1 MNLKGKKVILK
12 DGSIGEVLE
21 HDKYVHVFVNDK
33 LMKFNFKHAFENG
46 FLRLVDESLE
56 ETLNSDVSKLKKHEK
71 EISDKFKRKVY
82 RQSIHVWKLD
92 KLINSSYN
100 GKYLEQE
107 YLYNYSD
114 IEKTYGFK
122 IDSRQKEVNITD
134 ENIILVS
141 SIQRNRRDYIYKD
154 YFIDDGD
161 YIFCRTAK
169 GSLNTFYKENY
180 TIINSKDLNKKIIL
194 LVRLTPRQYY
204 DQGEFEL
211 VDFKEE
217 ESISEDGLLKFEVK
231 FRLRKIK

>member
-21 HDKYVHVFVNDK
+21 HDNYVHVFVNDK

-56 ETLNSDVSKLKKHEK
+56 ETLNSDVAKLKKHEK

-82 RQSIHVWKLD
+82 RQSIHVWNLD

-122 IDSRQKEVNITD
+122 IDSRQKEVNITS

-141 SIQRNRRDYIYKD
+141 SIQRNCRDYIYKD
-154 YFIDDGD
+154 YFTDDGD
-161 YIFCRTAK
+161 YIFSRTAK

-194 LVRLTPRQYY
+194 LVRFSPGQYY

-231 FRLRKIK
+231 FRLRKVK

>member
-21 HDKYVHVFVNDK
+21 HDNYVHVFVNGK
-33 LMKFNFKHAFENG
+33 LMKFNYKFAFENG
-46 FLRLVDESLE
+46 FLRLADESLQ
-56 ETLNSDVSKLKKHEK
+56 ETVTSDVEELERKDK

-82 RQSIHVWKLD
+82 RQSIYIWKLD

-107 YLYNYSD
+107 YLYHYSD
-114 IEKTYGFK
+114 IEKMYGFK
-122 IDSRQKEVNITD
+122 IDTRQKEVNITD

-141 SIQRNRRDYIYKD
+141 LIKKDCRNYIYKD
-154 YFIDDGD
+154 YFTDDGD

-194 LVRLTPRQYY
+194 LVRLSPGQYY

-211 VDFKEE
+211 IDFKEE
-217 ESISEDGLLKFEVK
+217 ESVSEDRLLKFEVK
-231 FRLRKIK
+231 FRLRKVK